1 MCSEAPAPPE
11 PCRSQRRTVSRR
23 ARSRSALVAC
33 GLLALGALPLAGA
46 APATSGP
53 AALADAILAQ
63 ARAAAGDAAV
73 LEAAGQAI
81 DAELKLRPR
90 SARAHYVKGWILARR
105 GQPEAALAALE
116 KAIRLDDRDADAL
129 FEAGRVLR
137 RLGKPKEALRQFD
150 AANRAAPLRIDC
162 LAAAADLLA
171 DDGKVAA
178 ALTRWERAAAAAPG
192 SFAVLEG
199 LVRAH
204 RAVGDHKSAAKA
216 RDALIKAWRAS
227 DAPAVKA
234 RTSYVTE
241 RFRVGDGRVT
251 AHEHLSHDGSFST
264 VYRFAVEDARGQ
276 DLGLVVLEASAAG
289 RALGAGYVVAVVKPD
304 GERTS
309 PGLVFAEVPDFGTL
323 KLLITTVVRDHLL
336 PKPPPAPES
345 APPASP

>member
-1 MCSEAPAPPE
+1 VSPWA
-11 PCRSQRRTVSRR
+11 RRRG
-23 ARSRSALVAC
+23 ALLAG
-33 GLLALGALPLAGA
+33 GLLVLGALPLVGA
-46 APATSGP
+46 APAP
-53 AALADAILAQ
+53 AAPAASATPGPTANAEAILAQ
-63 ARAAAGDAAV
+63 ARAAASDPST
-73 LEAAGQAI
+73 LEAASQAI
-81 DAELKLRPR
+81 DAELKVHPR
-90 SARAHYVKGWILARR
+90 GARAHYVKGWILARR

-116 KAIRLDDRDADAL
+116 RAIRLDDRDADAR

-171 DDGKVAA
+171 DDGQAAA

-204 RAVGDHKSAAKA
+204 RAVGDHRSAATA
-216 RDALIKAWRAS
+216 RDALIKAWRTS

-234 RTSYVTE
+234 RASYVTE

-251 AHEHLSHDGSFST
+251 AHEHLSHDGTFST

-276 DLGLVVLEASAAG
+276 QLGQVVLEASAAG
-289 RALGAGYVVAVVKPD
+289 RALGAGYAVTVVEPD
-304 GERTS
+304 GGRTS
-309 PGLVFAEVPDFGTL
+309 PGLVFGEVPDYGTL

-336 PKPPPAPES
+336 PKPPPAPAPATDP
-345 APPASP
+345 APPAGR